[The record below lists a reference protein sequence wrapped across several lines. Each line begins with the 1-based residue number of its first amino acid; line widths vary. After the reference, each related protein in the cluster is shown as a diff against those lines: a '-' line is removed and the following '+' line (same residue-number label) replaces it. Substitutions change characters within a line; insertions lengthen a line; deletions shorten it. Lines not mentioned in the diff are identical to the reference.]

1 MPMSVGMKKIPILMY
16 HSVSHT
22 TNTRFRPFTVS
33 PELFMEQMSYLDAYG
48 YTPITVTH
56 FVQSRANSEGVLP
69 ERPVILTFDDGF
81 ADFLTHAIPILQ
93 KYNFTATL
101 YVSTAFLDGTS
112 LWLSRE
118 GESKRRM
125 LTRGELRQ
133 IDTYG
138 IECGGHSH
146 RHPQLDMLPSHVAQE
161 EIVTCKDSLE
171 QILGHEV
178 YSFAYPFGYYTSQI
192 RQFVHDAGYT
202 SACAVLHMMSS
213 EQTDPFALARF
224 WVKSTTTPDMFG
236 QLLDGVGLSALEAFY
251 LHVRTP
257 VWRVARRCLS
267 FVTPYKRVEGVIVRG

>member
-1 MPMSVGMKKIPILMY
+1 
-16 HSVSHT
+16 
-22 TNTRFRPFTVS
+22 
-33 PELFMEQMSYLDAYG
+33 MSYLDAHG

-56 FVQSRANSEGVLP
+56 FVQSHANNVDALP

-118 GESKRRM
+118 GESKRRT
-125 LTRGELRQ
+125 LTRDELRQ

-146 RHPQLDMLPSHVAQE
+146 HHPQLDMLPPHVAQE

-171 QILGHEV
+171 QTLGHQV

-192 RQFVHDAGYT
+192 RQCVYAAGYT
-202 SACAVLHMMSS
+202 SACAVRHMMSS
-213 EQTDPFALARF
+213 EQTDPFALARL
-224 WVKSTTTPDMFG
+224 WVKPTTTPDVFG
-236 QLLDGVGLSALEAFY
+236 QLLEGVGQSALQTFY
-251 LHVRTP
+251 LQVRTP
-257 VWRVARRCLS
+257 VWRAIRRCSS
-267 FVTPYKRVEGVIVRG
+267 FVTPYKWVEGVTVRGYNM